1 MVLSPIVL
9 FRKLKNKNSGF
20 SATFLRLRIV
30 VELLNVDNVV
40 KAQQI
45 NGLAA
50 YFRLLK
56 MGEDP

>member
-1 MVLSPIVL
+1 MALGPIVL

-50 YFRLLK
+50 HFRLLK